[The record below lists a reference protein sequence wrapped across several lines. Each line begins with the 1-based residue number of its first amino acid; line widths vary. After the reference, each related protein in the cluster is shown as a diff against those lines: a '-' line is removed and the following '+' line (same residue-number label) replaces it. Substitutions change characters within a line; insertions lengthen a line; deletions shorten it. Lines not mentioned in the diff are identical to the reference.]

1 MKKHIIHANTANL
14 SDLSEQIAV
23 HAAEIAENLTAEQ
36 RYRLAYSFIYSALFG
51 RVFASL
57 PEESVTTTGRV
68 ISEVTQKIL
77 DASGIRLD
85 FTCIARRVSTEQ
97 DHL

>member
-1 MKKHIIHANTANL
+1 MKKHIIHATTANFA
-14 SDLSEQIAV
+14 DLSEQIAV
-23 HAAEIAENLTAEQ
+23 HAAEIAETLTAEQ
-36 RYRLAYSFIYSALFG
+36 LHRLCYSFIYSALFG

-57 PEESVTTTGRV
+57 PAESVTTTGRV

-77 DASGIRLD
+77 DAAGIRLD
-85 FTCIARRVSTEQ
+85 FTCIARRVNTQQ

>member
-14 SDLSEQIAV
+14 SDLSEQIAH
-23 HAAEIAENLTAEQ
+23 HAAEITETLTAEQ
-36 RYRLAYSFIYSALFG
+36 LHRLCYSFIYSALFG

-57 PEESVTTTGRV
+57 PAESVTTTGRV

-77 DASGIRLD
+77 DASGLRLD
-85 FTCIARRVSTEQ
+85 FTCIARRVNTQQ